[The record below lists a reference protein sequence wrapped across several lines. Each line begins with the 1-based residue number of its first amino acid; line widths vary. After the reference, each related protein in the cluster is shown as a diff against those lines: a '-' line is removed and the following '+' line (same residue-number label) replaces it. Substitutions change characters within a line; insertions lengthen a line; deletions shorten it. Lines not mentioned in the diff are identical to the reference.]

1 MDKMD
6 SLVQNEVI
14 KLFNDKPKSG
24 IVRIKQWCADNNKDF
39 AKETAQFFYEEK
51 SNLNLEFVGD
61 YLGTDG
67 IDNKTVLESFTKQL
81 NFKEKD
87 YLESLR
93 GFLQSFKLP
102 GEAQKIDRL
111 VESFGTNYYEQN
123 LNGEI
128 KSKDAAYILAYQT
141 IMLNTDLHNPSI
153 VKPKKMTF
161 EQLKNNLKGTNES
174 QNFNDTFLK
183 KMYDGIKAKPFVL
196 NFVDSSPGYE
206 IYNISSQNDQT
217 FKKLNKFL
225 EEKSTI
231 QDVFSKLQNNNLTA
245 EFKNPKTLLNKFTGY
260 EGSVIVKDEKGGKA
274 TIQVYKPSV
283 FSRWFL
289 GEKSKIII
297 QPLSEEGKQPSEQSL
312 TLASQI
318 TASFETKVTSV
329 KATYDYLKEDLK
341 SRYENISNPKQEL
354 ERASSIAELHKN
366 IKEITEIV
374 QQTNQQIPEKPLA
387 SKEIFED
394 LTQAE
399 IGIKP
404 VEILI
409 KSSYQQVKK
418 PKFNSFIEELAWK
431 SAQRKQNV
439 DTPINQN
446 KEPKIQ
452 TDNHAKVLEELK
464 QKQKAL
470 EDKKKGL
477 EEKKSNSNIT
487 REERWKIVAELESI
501 NNQFQAIEKEY
512 NIINSASDREKK
524 FDNKNNPSS
533 PTKGAPT
540 AADLQQQGALAAIKR
555 MKEEKIKQQQAE
567 AANQASQIT
576 PTMSS
581 GTIPVPPPMPGSG
594 IPVPPP
600 PPSIPNIVKKE
611 AQDIGKQIPQEGDK
625 HKEGLVKAMEA
636 QRKKIE
642 KQNSGRGM

>member
-1 MDKMD
+1 MD
-6 SLVQNEVI
+6 SLVKNEVI

-24 IVRIKQWCADNNKDF
+24 IVRIKKWCADNNKDF
-39 AKETAQFFYEEK
+39 AEETAKFFYEEK

-61 YLGTDG
+61 YLGTAG
-67 IDNKTVLESFTKQL
+67 GDNKKVLESFTKQFD
-81 NFKEKD
+81 FKEKD

-153 VKPKKMTF
+153 AEPKKMTF

-174 QNFNDTFLK
+174 QNFNDNFLK
-183 KMYDGIKAKPFVL
+183 KIYDGIKAKPFVL

-206 IYNISSQNDQT
+206 IDNISSQNDQT
-217 FKKLNKFL
+217 FKKLSKFL
-225 EEKSTI
+225 EEKRNI
-231 QDVFSKLQNNNLTA
+231 QDVFPKLQNNNLTA

-274 TIQVYKPSV
+274 EIQVYKPSV
-283 FSRWFL
+283 FSRWFS

-312 TLASQI
+312 KLAAQI
-318 TASFETKVTSV
+318 TASFETKVTSI

-341 SRYENISNPKQEL
+341 SRYENIRNPKKEL

-387 SKEIFED
+387 SKESFED

-409 KSSYQQVKK
+409 KSSSQPVEK

-431 SAQRKQNV
+431 NAQRKQSV
-439 DTPINQN
+439 DTPISQN

-452 TDNHAKVLEELK
+452 TDNHAKILEELK
-464 QKQKAL
+464 QKQKEL

-477 EEKKSNSNIT
+477 EEKKANSNIT

-501 NNQFQAIEKEY
+501 NNQFKAIEKEY
-512 NIINSASDREKK
+512 NTINSASDREKK

-533 PTKGAPT
+533 PTKGEPT

-567 AANQASQIT
+567 ATNQPSKNT
-576 PTMSS
+576 STMPS

-594 IPVPPP
+594 LSVPPPP

-611 AQDIGKQIPQEGDK
+611 AKDIGKQIPQEGDK
-625 HKEGLVKAMEA
+625 HKEGLAKAMEA

>member
-1 MDKMD
+1 MD

>member
-1 MDKMD
+1 MD
-6 SLVQNEVI
+6 SLVKNEVI

-24 IVRIKQWCADNNKDF
+24 IAGIKKWCADNNKDF
-39 AKETAQFFYEEK
+39 AEEIAKFFYEEK

-67 IDNKTVLESFTKQL
+67 ADNKKVLESFAKQFD
-81 NFKEKD
+81 FKEKD

-111 VESFGTNYYEQN
+111 VENFGTNYYEQN

-128 KSKDAAYILAYQT
+128 KSKDTAYILAYQT

-153 VKPKKMTF
+153 AEPKKMTF

-174 QNFNDTFLK
+174 QNFNDNFLK
-183 KMYDGIKAKPFVL
+183 KIYDGIKAKPFVL

-206 IYNISSQNDQT
+206 IDNISSQNDQT
-217 FKKLNKFL
+217 FKKLSKFL
-225 EEKSTI
+225 EEKRNI
-231 QDVFSKLQNNNLTA
+231 QDIFPKLQNNNLTA

-260 EGSVIVKDEKGGKA
+260 EGTVIVKDEKGGKA
-274 TIQVYKPSV
+274 EIQVYKPSV
-283 FSRWFL
+283 FSRWFS

-312 TLASQI
+312 KLAAQI
-318 TASFETKVTSV
+318 TASFETKVTSI

-341 SRYENISNPKQEL
+341 NRYENIRNPKKEL

-374 QQTNQQIPEKPLA
+374 QQTDQQIPEKPLA
-387 SKEIFED
+387 SKGSFED

-404 VEILI
+404 VDVLI
-409 KSSYQQVKK
+409 KSSSQPVEK
-418 PKFNSFIEELAWK
+418 PKFNSFVEELVWK
-431 SAQRKQNV
+431 NVQRKQSV
-439 DTPINQN
+439 DTPISQN

-452 TDNHAKVLEELK
+452 TDNHAKRLEELK
-464 QKQKAL
+464 QKQQEL

-477 EEKKSNSNIT
+477 EEKKANSNIT

-501 NNQFQAIEKEY
+501 NNQFKAIEKERS
-512 NIINSASDREKK
+512 NINSASDREKQ
-524 FDNKNNPSS
+524 FNNKNNPSS
-533 PTKGAPT
+533 PTKAELT
-540 AADLQQQGALAAIKR
+540 AADLQQQRALAAIKR
-555 MKEEKIKQQQAE
+555 MKEEKIKEQQAE
-567 AANQASQIT
+567 VVNQPSKNA
-576 PTMSS
+576 PAVSS
-581 GTIPVPPPMPGSG
+581 GTPAPPPMPGSG
-594 IPVPPP
+594 LPIPPP
-600 PPSIPNIVKKE
+600 PPPPLPSIPKGVKKE
-611 AQDIGKQIPQEGDK
+611 AQNISKQIPQGENK
-625 HKEGLVKAMEA
+625 HKEGLAKVMET
-636 QRKKIE
+636 QRRKIE
-642 KQNSGRGM
+642 STGRGM

>member
-1 MDKMD
+1 
-6 SLVQNEVI
+6 
-14 KLFNDKPKSG
+14 
-24 IVRIKQWCADNNKDF
+24 
-39 AKETAQFFYEEK
+39 
-51 SNLNLEFVGD
+51 
-61 YLGTDG
+61 
-67 IDNKTVLESFTKQL
+67 
-81 NFKEKD
+81 
-87 YLESLR
+87 
-93 GFLQSFKLP
+93 
-102 GEAQKIDRL
+102 
-111 VESFGTNYYEQN
+111 
-123 LNGEI
+123 
-128 KSKDAAYILAYQT
+128 
-141 IMLNTDLHNPSI
+141 MLNTDLHNPSI
-153 VKPKKMTF
+153 AEPKKMTF

-174 QNFNDTFLK
+174 QNFNDNFLK
-183 KMYDGIKAKPFVL
+183 KIYDGIKAKPFVL

-206 IYNISSQNDQT
+206 IDNISSQNDQT
-217 FKKLNKFL
+217 FKKLSKFL
-225 EEKSTI
+225 EEKRNI
-231 QDVFSKLQNNNLTA
+231 QDIFPKLQNNNLTA

-274 TIQVYKPSV
+274 EIQVYKPSV
-283 FSRWFL
+283 FSRWFS

-312 TLASQI
+312 KLAAQI
-318 TASFETKVTSV
+318 TASFETKVTAI

-341 SRYENISNPKQEL
+341 SRYENIRNPKKEL

-387 SKEIFED
+387 SKESFED

-409 KSSYQQVKK
+409 KSSSQPVEK

-431 SAQRKQNV
+431 NVQRKQSV
-439 DTPINQN
+439 DTPISQN
-446 KEPKIQ
+446 KESKIQ
-452 TDNHAKVLEELK
+452 TDNHAKILEELK
-464 QKQKAL
+464 QKQKEL

-477 EEKKSNSNIT
+477 EEKKANSNIT

-501 NNQFQAIEKEY
+501 NNQFKAIEKERST
-512 NIINSASDREKK
+512 INSVSDREKQ
-524 FDNKNNPSS
+524 FNNKNNPSS
-533 PTKGAPT
+533 PTKGEPT

-567 AANQASQIT
+567 ATNQPSKNT
-576 PTMSS
+576 STMPS

-594 IPVPPP
+594 LSVPPPPPP
-600 PPSIPNIVKKE
+600 PPSIPNIVKEE
-611 AQDIGKQIPQEGDK
+611 AKDIGKQIPQERDK
-625 HKEGLVKAMEA
+625 NKEGLAKAMET